1 MRVVEEQGSAVS
13 GGCLPL
19 RLATPRCS
27 EPLFDFIS
35 TASQRTS
42 DRTASMATETA
53 TATATASFAASTSL
67 DASTSA
73 AISQL
78 DSICAAAPSTSS
90 AGGRTLK
97 QKRRARREEAAVS
110 TPALMALLP
119 AARQKKRRRL
129 SAESST
135 PASPGSTGRASATYN
150 PTSLDALLERLA
162 TFSLTLWNDGKPDM
176 GGGRGRSAVQ
186 FARYGWRCTG
196 KRREHVECTACAQEW
211 TVPSVSDWQHGEA
224 GRAAAVQLQEGV
236 AGRHARACP
245 WRHRPC
251 PGETGRD
258 PHTLASVALKVL
270 PLRHRQSLPPS
281 PGSTPFAAVPG
292 HARESRHLPRLF
304 SPSSRASPLRRPV
317 CTASDTRCQSSRS
330 GHSLRAQRER
340 ARSCQPG
347 HPPCQSAR
355 MASGLAHTGG

>member
-1 MRVVEEQGSAVS
+1 METVS
-13 GGCLPL
+13 
-19 RLATPRCS
+19 
-27 EPLFDFIS
+27 
-35 TASQRTS
+35 
-42 DRTASMATETA
+42 SME
-53 TATATASFAASTSL
+53 SPSAASSL
-67 DASTSA
+67 HASTSA

-78 DSICAAAPSTSS
+78 DSICATLSSTSS
-90 AGGRTLK
+90 GSAAGPMLK
-97 QKRRARREEAAVS
+97 QKRRIRREEADVS
-110 TPALMALLP
+110 TPALMALL
-119 AARQKKRRRL
+119 AVARQKKRRRL
-129 SAESST
+129 SAGSSAASAGSR
-135 PASPGSTGRASATYN
+135 PGDASPGKAGPLYK
-150 PTSLDALLERLA
+150 PTSLDALLDRLA
-162 TFSLTLWNDGKPDM
+162 TFTLTLWNDGKPDI
-176 GGGRGRSAVQ
+176 GGGHGPGRGRGRSAVQ

-347 HPPCQSAR
+347 HPPCQSIR
-355 MASGLAHTGG
+355 VASGLAHTG

>member
-1 MRVVEEQGSAVS
+1 M
-13 GGCLPL
+13 
-19 RLATPRCS
+19 
-27 EPLFDFIS
+27 
-35 TASQRTS
+35 
-42 DRTASMATETA
+42 
-53 TATATASFAASTSL
+53 
-67 DASTSA
+67 
-73 AISQL
+73 
-78 DSICAAAPSTSS
+78 
-90 AGGRTLK
+90 
-97 QKRRARREEAAVS
+97 
-110 TPALMALLP
+110 
-119 AARQKKRRRL
+119 
-129 SAESST
+129 
-135 PASPGSTGRASATYN
+135 
-150 PTSLDALLERLA
+150 
-162 TFSLTLWNDGKPDM
+162 
-176 GGGRGRSAVQ
+176 
-186 FARYGWRCTG
+186 
-196 KRREHVECTACAQEW
+196 
-211 TVPSVSDWQHGEA
+211 PSVSDWQHGEA

-355 MASGLAHTGG
+355 MASGLAHTGGQRGGRDSSIDNCPVQVLRPARARKECPERGRGQRLGNRSTVANFRHQVQPQTLLRVSCSTTFRRS